1 MRLYSL
7 YPLSSDYK
15 SRLSCMSSCFSLYSP
30 LAPHH
35 NLARYCI
42 QASCPDPALQQQP
55 MHQVR
60 TTFKPF
66 PIALKSMHSIVDSH
80 RIALCFE
87 NLCSVLLKLLM
98 MEA

>member
-1 MRLYSL
+1 
-7 YPLSSDYK
+7 
-15 SRLSCMSSCFSLYSP
+15 MSSCFSVYSP

-42 QASCPDPALQQQP
+42 QASCPDPGLQQQQQP

-66 PIALKSMHSIVDSH
+66 AIALKSIKCIQTWILKELLFAL
-80 RIALCFE
+80 RIFVASFSSC
-87 NLCSVLLKLLM
+87 CLM
-98 MEA
+98 MET

>member
-1 MRLYSL
+1 MFYNHAKIRSKLYSL

-60 TTFKPF
+60 RLTRAEQLSKRFQ
-66 PIALKSMHSIVDSH
+66 
-80 RIALCFE
+80 
-87 NLCSVLLKLLM
+87 LL
-98 MEA
+98 